1 MGGETRTHSSPY
13 TQLFVLHAHTH
24 NAHHLLL
31 RLLLLL
37 LLLPPPLWPPLASS
51 CLLIPFSS
59 YPPSFASP
67 LPRLLRVVKHVRH
80 PTDTCLYCIHTNT
93 MHIHTHKHNAHHLL
107 LRLLFQHLVHA
118 PCSVYIRTARMESV
132 SLSLPRGQQT
142 DAYAQR
148 P

>member
-1 MGGETRTHSSPY
+1 LAEEAEEADALAAAAAAAT
-13 TQLFVLHAHTH
+13 A
-24 NAHHLLL
+24 AAAA
-31 RLLLLL
+31 
-37 LLLPPPLWPPLASS
+37 LASS
-51 CLLIPFSS
+51 CFFLSS
-59 YPPSFASP
+59 DSFLFLSSSFRFASAAAAA
-67 LPRLLRVVKHVRH
+67 VMKHARH

-118 PCSVYIRTARMESV
+118 PCSDYIRTARMESV

-142 DAYAQR
+142 GAYAQR